1 MLSAAWQQ
9 DDRMR
14 RAERLFQIIQI
25 LRRSK
30 RRPITAGDIAS
41 ELETSL
47 RTIYRDISQLL
58 AERVP
63 IRGEAGIGYV
73 LEDGFDM
80 PPLMLTGDEIE
91 AAMLGAQWVMG
102 RGDASLS
109 RAARDLVAKIGA
121 VVPPH
126 LRPLALD
133 STLVSPNWKRIE
145 TDTVDMA
152 RVRASIHAQTKIALD
167 YRDESAR
174 ETRRTVWPFAVSY
187 WDTVR
192 VVVAWCELRKD
203 FRSFRTDR
211 VMAAE
216 FLPDRYPVPRTRL
229 TAQWRKAIQDSIARG
244 DYERRK
250 AAQQTRM

>member
-1 MLSAAWQQ
+1 
-9 DDRMR
+9 MR

-30 RRPITAGDIAS
+30 RRPITAGDIAG

-145 TDTVDMA
+145 TDSVDMA
-152 RVRASIHAQTKIALD
+152 RVRASIHAQTKIALS

-211 VMAAE
+211 VVEAE
-216 FLPDRYPVPRTRL
+216 FLSQRYPVPRTRL

-244 DYERRK
+244 EYEKRK
-250 AAQQTRM
+250 ASQQARM